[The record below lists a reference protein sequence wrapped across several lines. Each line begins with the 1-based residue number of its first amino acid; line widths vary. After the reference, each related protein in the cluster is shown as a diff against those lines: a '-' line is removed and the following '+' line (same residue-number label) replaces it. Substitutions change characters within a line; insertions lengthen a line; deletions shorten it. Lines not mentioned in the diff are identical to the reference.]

1 MSDEDRDLV
10 LFDGPRRIA
19 KGSDAAV
26 ATAFRKALAAS
37 PQAALRVFD
46 LATGRPVDLDLRDQ
60 EPALAQTPRRGRPRL
75 GVAAREVTLLPR
87 HWDWLATQPGGAS
100 AALRRLVEQARKT
113 GSDNDARRRRT
124 DAAYGFMVEMAGDA
138 PDFEEASRALF
149 AGDRDRLT
157 ALIAP
162 WPTDIRAQILELLDG
177 EAASRE

>member
-10 LFDGPRRIA
+10 LFDGPRCIA
-19 KGSDAAV
+19 KGPDAAV
-26 ATAFRKALAAS
+26 AAGFRKALAAS
-37 PQAALRVFD
+37 PHAALRVFD
-46 LATGRPVDLDLRDQ
+46 LATGRPVDLDLREQ
-60 EPALAQTPRRGRPRL
+60 EPALAPKRGRPRL

-87 HWDWLATQPGGAS
+87 HWDWLAAQPGGAS

-113 GSDNDARRRRT
+113 GVDNDARRRRT

-138 PDFEEASRALF
+138 PDFEDASRALF

-162 WPTDIRAQILELLDG
+162 WPTDIRAQILELFDG
-177 EAASRE
+177 AAASGD